1 MSINQLC
8 NPISDGLN
16 ATLNSLY
23 INQSLNMKCTDD
35 QKTLFLTP
43 PDVGLDGQILTRVGS
58 SGNVEFKTLEF
69 PIQINGLYMT
79 TSDALAV
86 TGTVEQS
93 LLQSVTSVGTLSI
106 PANAFKISSYHFN
119 LAGTF
124 SSVNSQ
130 TLTIRLKSNGNTL
143 GSCLVNLTGTV
154 GQFFEIECDFSIRRL
169 GGVGVGSIVTNFD
182 CTYSD
187 VGSTTFH
194 GNRSVTVDSTNFNTT
209 ISNTLS
215 ITAQFSTTNAG
226 NNMMVQQCVLN
237 QIY

>member
-8 NPISDGLN
+8 NPIANGLD
-16 ATLNSLY
+16 ATFNSLY
-23 INQSLNMKCTDD
+23 INQSLNMRCTDD

-43 PDVGLDGQILTRVGS
+43 PDVGTDGQILTRVGS

-69 PIQINGLYMT
+69 PVQINGLYMT

-93 LLQSVTSVGTLSI
+93 LLQSVTSVGSLSI

-124 SSVNSQ
+124 SSVNAQ
-130 TLTIRLKSNGNTL
+130 ILTIRLKANANTL
-143 GSCLVNLTGTV
+143 GTCIINLTGTTS
-154 GQFFEIECDFSIRRL
+154 QFFEIECDFSIRRL
-169 GGVGVGSIVTNFD
+169 GTSGVASIVTNYD
-182 CTYSD
+182 VTYSD
-187 VGSTTFH
+187 TGSTTFH
-194 GNRSVTVDSTNFNTT
+194 GNRSVTVNSTTFDTT

-215 ITAQFSTTNAG
+215 ITAQYNSTNAG